1 MLKLKPIIILFLLCL
16 MSHNNVLLSQNPR
29 GLLNLVQAKLNKA
42 NDYKADIRISVDLPY
57 IRFMPLSTKL
67 YFKKKDKFK
76 IATKSI
82 AILPKQGFMQL
93 SGLVTDT
100 NSYAAIFQND
110 EMLNN
115 VNTTLLNLIPTNDTS
130 DVILA
135 KLWIDTKNQIIV
147 KSLVTTKSSGT
158 IKTEYIYGSQIAYGL
173 PDVIKFSVDVKK
185 FNIPKALA
193 ADINTSTSKKV
204 EKKSGEI
211 VVSLKKYEINKGIP
225 DSIFKD

>member
-185 FNIPKALA
+185 FKIPKALA

>member
-185 FNIPKALA
+185 FKIPKALA

-211 VVSLKKYEINKGIP
+211 VVSLKNYEINKGIP